1 MAGVAE
7 GIRPASQLLAI
18 VRARWLVFA
27 HSIQSK
33 GGALELAARIF
44 MGFLLLGG
52 GITGAFGLGVGA
64 HFFVTEGRVEWIA
77 ILLWSVFAFWQ
88 LFPIIGSVFTETVDL
103 SDLLRFPLNY
113 RSYFLVR
120 LVYGAL
126 DPSTLMGCCWL
137 TGILLGIA
145 SADVTLLPWSAAVL
159 VLFGFLN
166 ISLMQ
171 MLMAWVER
179 WLAQRRTREVFTV
192 LFFLMMIGLQLA
204 GPLAGRYGSR
214 IGPELKAMGAQI
226 TPIQRVSPPGIAAL
240 SIARMSEGRPLTAV
254 AAFGLLLAYSVLALL
269 VMGRR
274 VRAQYRGENLSEAPA
289 SGPEKGEKAVLRGW
303 SLPLVSAG
311 VSAVCEKEL
320 RSLARSA
327 PMLLTLVTP
336 VVMLGVFGLN
346 QSRNGAFLPR
356 FPALSYPFGGAYSLI
371 LLTNMVYNTF
381 GSDGSGVQLY
391 FASPMRIRTVL
402 MGKNLAHGA
411 IIGGELL
418 MLWVAVAVMF
428 RRPTLT
434 ATALTQAGMLFAAPV
449 NFVVGN
455 LLSVSSPKR
464 VDFGRFGRQRAAQ
477 ITVLIS
483 LIVQALVIAVGSV
496 VFLVAINEN
505 STALGVGLFL
515 GLAAIAWTIYA
526 WSVRRAERMA
536 ENRRD
541 LMTAELCRAQ

>member
-7 GIRPASQLLAI
+7 RIRPASQLAAI

-27 HSIQSK
+27 HSVQGK

-44 MGFLLLGG
+44 VGLLLFGG
-52 GITGAFGLGVGA
+52 GIMGAFGLGAGA
-64 HFFVTEGRVEWIA
+64 HFFVLEGKVEWIA

-88 LFPIIGSVFTETVDL
+88 LFPIMGSVFTETVDL

-120 LVYGAL
+120 LAYGAL

-137 TGILLGIA
+137 IGILLGIA
-145 SADVTLLPWSAAVL
+145 TADVRLLPWSAAVIAG
-159 VLFGFLN
+159 FGLLN
-166 ISLMQ
+166 ISMMQ

-214 IGPELKAMGAQI
+214 IGPELKMVGAQI

-240 SIARMSEGRPLTAV
+240 SIARMAEGRPMSAV
-254 AAFGLLLAYSVLALL
+254 AAFGLLIAYCVLALL

-289 SGPEKGEKAVLRGW
+289 SGSSPADKGVLRGW

-346 QSRNGAFLPR
+346 QTRSGAFVQR
-356 FPALSYPFGGAYSLI
+356 FPSLSYPIGGAYALV

-391 FASPMRIRTVL
+391 FASPVRIRTVL

-411 IIGGELL
+411 IIAGELA

-428 RRPTLT
+428 RRPTLNMT
-434 ATALTQAGMLFAAPV
+434 MLTLAGMLFAAPV
-449 NFVVGN
+449 NFIVGN

-464 VDFGRFGRQRAAQ
+464 VDFGRFGRQRASQ
-477 ITVLIS
+477 LTVLIS
-483 LIVQALVIAVGSV
+483 LAVQAVVIGTGVV
-496 VFLVAINEN
+496 VFLVAPNQR
-505 STALGVGLFL
+505 STALGVGIFL

-526 WSVRRAERMA
+526 WTIRRAEQMA
-536 ENRRD
+536 EDRRD
-541 LMTAELCRAQ
+541 LMAAELCRAQ